1 MKSKLHVCFRALFH
15 IYANINISR
24 GFPGGSAVKNLP
36 AMQENRASSLGQED
50 PWRRAWQST
59 PVFLL
64 ENPHGQRSLAGLQLS
79 RTQLKQLSMNI
90 YTAAV
95 GLSFLIYN
103 MGIIVLSHSDFK
115 DSVKLC
121 LLTSGTQ

>member
-1 MKSKLHVCFRALFH
+1 MLNASNVPSNQQYLQINFGTRLFTVP
-15 IYANINISR
+15 

-36 AMQENRASSLGQED
+36 AMQETRASSLGQED
-50 PWRRAWQST
+50 PWRRAWQLT

-90 YTAAV
+90 YTPAL
-95 GLSFLIYN
+95 GTFIP
-103 MGIIVLSHSDFK
+103 
-115 DSVKLC
+115 
-121 LLTSGTQ
+121 LL

>member
-1 MKSKLHVCFRALFH
+1 MKTKLHVYFRALFH

-36 AMQENRASSLGQED
+36 AMQETRASSLGQED
-50 PWRRAWQST
+50 PWRRAWQLT

-90 YTAAV
+90 YTPAL
-95 GLSFLIYN
+95 GTFIP
-103 MGIIVLSHSDFK
+103 
-115 DSVKLC
+115 
-121 LLTSGTQ
+121 LL